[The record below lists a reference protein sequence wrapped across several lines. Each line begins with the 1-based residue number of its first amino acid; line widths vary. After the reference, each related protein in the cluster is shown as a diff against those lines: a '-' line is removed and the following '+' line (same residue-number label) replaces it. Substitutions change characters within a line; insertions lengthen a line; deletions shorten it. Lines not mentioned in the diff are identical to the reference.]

1 MLLSGKRVWVTGK
14 GMVGKAL
21 ITKLEEMNIEV
32 FSETKKNL
40 DLRNQSSVRDFLKSH
55 KQMQQQSVH

>member
-1 MLLSGKRVWVTGK
+1 MIFSGKRVWVTGK

-40 DLRNQSSVRDFLKSH
+40 DLCSREWV
-55 KQMQQQSVH
+55 